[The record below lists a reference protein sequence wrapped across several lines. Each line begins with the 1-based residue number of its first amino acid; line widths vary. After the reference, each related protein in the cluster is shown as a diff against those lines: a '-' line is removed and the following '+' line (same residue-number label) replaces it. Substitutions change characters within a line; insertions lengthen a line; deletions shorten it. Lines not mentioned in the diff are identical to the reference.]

1 MNRDFNFRGW
11 PLTVLIIIAAIAI
24 SAFLWSI
31 GIFFFFLP
39 IIFLPFLK
47 FVKFKPTKL
56 QSNTCPVCGSIS
68 DGNYCSRCGAK
79 LR

>member
-11 PLTVLIIIAAIAI
+11 PLSVLIIVVAIAI
-24 SAFLWSI
+24 SALLWSI
-31 GIFFFFLP
+31 GIFFLP

-56 QSNTCPVCGSIS
+56 PANMCPVCGLIS
-68 DGNYCSRCGAK
+68 DGNYCVRCGTK